1 MNGLRLQHYIQ
12 VPSNVHGSAALIFRC
27 FLKNWPSSVWKCFWS
42 VELNQF
48 SFQSICTVWV
58 CFSLPCSCLSF
69 DSLCIFA
76 ASEYFSLTC
85 AFEIVCGK
93 LRVDPLADGA
103 GFYQVTDVYS
113 EYMLEGLVASLLL
126 RDLARCCSSLR
137 YCVWSVSAI
146 LDICDALLIVS
157 LSCQY
162 IFCRVWYLYSRAWS
176 LPKCCWHL
184 ISGCFHL
191 SVTEM
196 KKGQHTVL
204 FCFHP

>member
-1 MNGLRLQHYIQ
+1 MLSQKLAIK
-12 VPSNVHGSAALIFRC
+12 SLKM
-27 FLKNWPSSVWKCFWS
+27 FLECRAES
-42 VELNQF
+42 VEF
-48 SFQSICTVWV
+48 SFQSICTVWI

-69 DSLCIFA
+69 DCLCIFA

-93 LRVDPLADGA
+93 LGVDPLADGA

-126 RDLARCCSSLR
+126 EIWHAAAPHCVL
-137 YCVWSVSAI
+137 CVWSVSAI

-162 IFCRVWYLYSRAWS
+162 IFCRV
-176 LPKCCWHL
+176 
-184 ISGCFHL
+184 
-191 SVTEM
+191 
-196 KKGQHTVL
+196 
-204 FCFHP
+204 